1 MNAGT
6 ARLPSDNGLSGFG
19 GAVAVTPDV
28 VDSWDDPAPIISHE
42 FELPDGVV
50 SARLAVTS
58 LGVHRTTVNGLRVG
72 DDELGPGWTDYR
84 SRLLWHE
91 YDVAPLLVPGRNR
104 IDALIGN
111 GWYRGRLGRPARR
124 DLYGPDLALL
134 ARLVVTMAD
143 GARIDVGTG
152 PDWTWQ
158 DSELLRNDLYDG
170 VVIDH
175 RPTLER
181 RGGRVRTVPIPARLE
196 RAPHPPVRVIDERA
210 ASWWPHGEGVRVD
223 VGANVVGWLRVEVE
237 VDGPERAVVVRHAEV
252 LEHDELATRPL
263 RDAAATDVHLLPSGP
278 HTLVLDPVHT
288 FHGFRYAHISGLTSD
303 EVRSVTTC
311 VVSSDLEAVGS
322 WDSSD
327 ELLNRLHENVR
338 RSARGN
344 FVSIPTDCPQRD
356 ERLGWTADI
365 QVFAPTATYLFDV
378 RAFLESWLDDVV
390 AAQGPDGSVPVV
402 VPDMYR
408 RAGVATAGWGDAAVL
423 VPWQLYCET
432 GDVEILRRY
441 EELARR
447 WIARVDSAVD
457 ADGIWRDGHQY
468 GDWLDP
474 NAPSDRPAQ
483 AMTDPSLV
491 ATAYRVR
498 VLGVF
503 RQWVA
508 ALGRAEDA
516 AATAARHREA
526 RDQFRDRFVTRRGF
540 LTSETQAAYALA
552 IVFDLLDD
560 GQTAAAGARLSDL
573 VRGTD
578 FTVGTGFL
586 GTPVLLEAL
595 SRTGHHDVA
604 VRLLLGTRSPSW
616 LHPVL
621 QGATTIWERWDSLL
635 PDGTVNPGEM
645 TSFNHYAFGAVAT
658 WMHERLGGLRH
669 RDPGWR
675 TATVTVPHWS
685 PLDHVR
691 TAHDSVAGPWS
702 VAWRRRPDGSIAL
715 DLTVP
720 DGARAVIRDGER
732 ETVVG
737 VGRHALL
744 FESNG
749 SSALPSAGVTVRGAM
764 DDETLWDRVVAILRV
779 ERPEWSRRDI
789 AQQAQPYLDLPLP
802 DLARIVGLSIPTRT
816 EDAVREALQ
825 GATM

>member
-1 MNAGT
+1 MNAVTVRSTHHGLDGFGT
-6 ARLPSDNGLSGFG
+6 A
-19 GAVAVTPDV
+19 VAIAPDV
-28 VDSWDDPAPIISHE
+28 TDSWDDPAPIISHE
-42 FELPDGVV
+42 FELPRGIV

-72 DDELGPGWTDYR
+72 DDELSPGWTDYR

-134 ARLVVTMAD
+134 ARLVVTTAD
-143 GARIDVGTG
+143 GAQIDVGTG
-152 PDWTWQ
+152 PDWTWR
-158 DSELLRNDLYDG
+158 DSRLLHDDLYDG

-175 RPTLER
+175 RSTLER
-181 RGGRVRTVPIPARLE
+181 RRGGVRSVPLPARLE
-196 RAPHPPVRVIDERA
+196 RAPHAPVRVIEERA
-210 ASWWPHGEGVRVD
+210 VSWRAHGAGIRVD
-223 VGANVVGWLRVEVE
+223 VGTNVVGWLRVEVAI
-237 VDGPERAVVVRHAEV
+237 DGAEREVVVRHAEV
-252 LEHDELATRPL
+252 LEHDELAIRPL
-263 RDAAATDVHLLPSGP
+263 RDAAATDAHLLPSGP
-278 HTLVLDPVHT
+278 HTVVLEPVHT
-288 FHGFRYAHISGLTSD
+288 FHGFRYAHLSGLVAE
-303 EVRSVTTC
+303 EVRSVTVC
-311 VVSSDLEAVGS
+311 VLSSDLEAVGS

-327 ELLNRLHENVR
+327 ELLNRLHDNVR

-365 QVFAPTATYLFDV
+365 QVFAPTAAYLFDV
-378 RAFLESWLDDVV
+378 RAFLGSWLDDLV
-390 AAQGPDGSVPVV
+390 AAQDPDGSVPVV
-402 VPDMYR
+402 IPDIYR

-432 GDVEILRRY
+432 GDVEVLRRY
-441 EELARR
+441 EDLARR
-447 WIARVDSAVD
+447 WIARVDRAVD

-491 ATAYRVR
+491 ATAYRVH
-498 VLGVF
+498 VLDVF
-503 RQWVA
+503 HTWVA
-508 ALGRAEDA
+508 ALGQAEDA
-516 AATAARHREA
+516 ATIAARHREA
-526 RDQFRDRFVTRRGF
+526 RDQFRDRFVSRRGF

-552 IVFDLLDD
+552 IVFGLLDD
-560 GQTAAAGARLSDL
+560 SQSAVAGARLSDL

-604 VRLLLGTRSPSW
+604 TRLLLGTRSPSW

-658 WMHERLGGLRH
+658 WMHERLAGLQR
-669 RDPGWR
+669 RGPGWT

-685 PLDHVR
+685 PLEQVR
-691 TAHDSVAGPWS
+691 TSHDSVAGSWS
-702 VAWRRRPDGSIAL
+702 VAWCRRPDGTIAL

-720 DGARAVIRDGER
+720 DGARAVVRDGEQ
-732 ETVVG
+732 EAEVDAGT
-737 VGRHALL
+737 HA
-744 FESNG
+744 FVFASTG
-749 SSALPSAGVTVRGAM
+749 SSVLPTDNATVRGAM
-764 DDETLWDRVVAILRV
+764 DDEVLWDRVVAILRA

-802 DLARIVGLSIPTRT
+802 DLARIVGLSIPTRA
-816 EDAVREALQ
+816 EDTVREALRMARQ
-825 GATM
+825 

>member
-1 MNAGT
+1 
-6 ARLPSDNGLSGFG
+6 
-19 GAVAVTPDV
+19 
-28 VDSWDDPAPIISHE
+28 
-42 FELPDGVV
+42 
-50 SARLAVTS
+50 
-58 LGVHRTTVNGLRVG
+58 
-72 DDELGPGWTDYR
+72 
-84 SRLLWHE
+84 
-91 YDVAPLLVPGRNR
+91 
-104 IDALIGN
+104 
-111 GWYRGRLGRPARR
+111 
-124 DLYGPDLALL
+124 
-134 ARLVVTMAD
+134 
-143 GARIDVGTG
+143 
-152 PDWTWQ
+152 
-158 DSELLRNDLYDG
+158 
-170 VVIDH
+170 
-175 RPTLER
+175 
-181 RGGRVRTVPIPARLE
+181 
-196 RAPHPPVRVIDERA
+196 
-210 ASWWPHGEGVRVD
+210 
-223 VGANVVGWLRVEVE
+223 LRVEVE
-237 VDGPERAVVVRHAEV
+237 VDGPEREVVVRHAEV

-263 RDAAATDVHLLPSGP
+263 RDAAATDVHLLPSGS
-278 HTLVLDPVHT
+278 HTLVLEPVHT
-288 FHGFRYAHISGLTSD
+288 FHGFRWAHISGLTTD

-311 VVSSDLEAVGS
+311 VVSSDLEVVGS

-327 ELLNRLHENVR
+327 GLLNGLHENVR

-378 RAFLESWLDDVV
+378 RAFIESWLDDVV

-402 VPDMYR
+402 VPDIYR

-432 GDVEILRRY
+432 GDVEVLRRY
-441 EELARR
+441 EDLARR

-474 NAPSDRPAQ
+474 NAPSHRPAQ
-483 AMTDPSLV
+483 AMTDPTLV
-491 ATAYRVR
+491 ATAYRVH

-503 RQWVA
+503 HQWVA
-508 ALGRAEDA
+508 ALGRAGDA

-552 IVFDLLDD
+552 IVFELLDD

-595 SRTGHHDVA
+595 SLTGHHDVA

-658 WMHERLGGLRH
+658 WMHERLGGLQR
-669 RDPGWR
+669 RDPGWT

-720 DGARAVIRDGER
+720 DGAHAVIRDGER

-737 VGRHALL
+737 AGRLALL

-825 GATM
+825 GGTM